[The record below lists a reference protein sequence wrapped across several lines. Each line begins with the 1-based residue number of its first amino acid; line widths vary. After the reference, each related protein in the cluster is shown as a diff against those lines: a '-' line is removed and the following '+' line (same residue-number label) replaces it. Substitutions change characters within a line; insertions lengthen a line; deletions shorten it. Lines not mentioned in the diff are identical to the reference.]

1 MIQMPRRSVT
11 RFFIPLIDVMILLFC
26 IFLLMPIFKDAQ
38 RGGDADTLAPT
49 EEAAELRSQNA
60 RLDQERQRLGREVTG
75 LEQEVRRL
83 KMNPDEVA
91 KQLAELDR
99 LRKEKIK
106 TLQNRLVIRVLDIN
120 PDTGKLYFYDPT
132 KLDEARLEVTGPE
145 TAKRLIE
152 TQRREAGDRELYY
165 LFVFPRRVTGFPQ
178 QRQVRE
184 YDRWFADVA
193 HGFDSPT
200 GGG

>member
-1 MIQMPRRSVT
+1 MIRMPHRSVT

-26 IFLLMPIFKDAQ
+26 IFLLMPVFKEAQ
-38 RGGDADTLAPT
+38 RGGAETPSPT
-49 EEAAELRSQNA
+49 EEAADLRSDKD
-60 RLDQERQRLGREVTG
+60 RLERERQRLGRQVT
-75 LEQEVRRL
+75 EMDQELRRL
-83 KMNPDEVA
+83 RA
-91 KQLAELDR
+91 KQPDLAKELAELEK

-106 TLQNRLVIRVLDIN
+106 TLQNRLVIRVLDID

-132 KLDEARLEVTGPE
+132 KIDEPRLEITGPA
-145 TAKRLIE
+145 TAKGLIE
-152 TQRREAGDRELYY
+152 AHRREAGDRELYY

-178 QRQVRE
+178 QRQIRE
-184 YDRWFADVA
+184 YERWFADVA

>member
-1 MIQMPRRSVT
+1 MIHMPHRSVT

-26 IFLLMPIFKDAQ
+26 IFLLMPVFKEAQ
-38 RGGDADTLAPT
+38 RGGDADSPSPT
-49 EEAAELRSQNA
+49 EEAAELRA
-60 RLDQERQRLGREVTG
+60 DKDRLERERQRLGLQVLG

-83 KMNPDEVA
+83 QAQKPDLA
-91 KQLAELDR
+91 KELAELKR
-99 LRKEKIK
+99 LRTEKIK
-106 TLQNRLVIRVLDIN
+106 TLQSRLVIRVLDID

-132 KLDEARLEVTGPE
+132 KIDEPRLEITGPA

-178 QRQVRE
+178 QRQIRE
-184 YDRWFADVA
+184 YESWFADVA
-193 HGFDSPT
+193 HGFGSPP